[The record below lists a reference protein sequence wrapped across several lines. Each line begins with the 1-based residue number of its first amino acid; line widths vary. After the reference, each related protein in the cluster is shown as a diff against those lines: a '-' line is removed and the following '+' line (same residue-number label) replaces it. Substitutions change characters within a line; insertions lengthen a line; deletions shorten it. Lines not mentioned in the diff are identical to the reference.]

1 MKHVLTEKNSKTIC
15 PLAWNHSFV
24 NQDGTYQLCC
34 TSEEFDNLLRDK
46 NGKALKIEDGKNAI
60 EVLNSETL
68 KATRL
73 QMLDGKW
80 PLACRRCLISEKSGG
95 VSRREIEFKAYSDK
109 IESFLNSTN
118 ADGSVDKVE
127 ITSLDYR
134 LGNLCNLQCRM
145 CNPRSTK
152 LWIGEWNELKPAN
165 EQFSPEVMDSYT
177 KYNWIDSEYLVQD
190 FEQKAQNLEHIH
202 FAGGEP
208 LLVPQMA
215 KILQKCIDS
224 GNAKNIVVTY
234 NTNLTIL
241 PKKILELWKQFKGIK
256 ILASI
261 DGIGDLNHYIRY
273 PSNWENIEKNLKFIE
288 ENHKEYNIWEC
299 MLSTTV
305 QILNIHRL
313 DEIYN
318 YLTQFKFIVPVPN
331 LVMLYMPHYFQPCNL
346 PPELKLIATK
356 KLILIKM
363 EKMNSIPDHYKYL
376 VENID
381 SILKIMNSYDGF
393 SNGGFEMFK
402 KFQNQFDERKKL
414 ALLKSNPEF
423 KKYL

>member
-1 MKHVLTEKNSKTIC
+1 MKHTLNEKNSKTIC

-24 NQDGTYQLCC
+24 NQDGSYQLCC
-34 TSEEFDNLLRDK
+34 TSEEFDNHLRDI
-46 NGKALKIEDGKNAI
+46 NGNILKIEDGKSPI

-68 KATRL
+68 KSIRL

-80 PLACRRCLISEKSGG
+80 PDACRRCLISEKSGG
-95 VSRREIEFKAYSDK
+95 VSRREIEFKAYNDK
-109 IESFLNSTN
+109 IDSFLNSTN
-118 ADGSVDKVE
+118 DDGSVNKVD

-152 LWIGEWNELKPAN
+152 LWIGEWNELKPIE

-177 KYNWIDSEYLVQD
+177 KYNWIDSEFLIQD
-190 FEQKAQNLEHIH
+190 FEHKAQNLEHIH

-261 DGIGDLNHYIRY
+261 DGIGELNHYIRY
-273 PSNWENIEKNLKFIE
+273 PANWENIEKNLKFIE

-313 DEIYN
+313 DEIYD

-363 EKMNSIPDHYKYL
+363 EKINTVPEHYKYL

-381 SILKIMNSYDGF
+381 SILKVMNSYDGY
-393 SNGGFEMFK
+393 SNNGFEQFK
-402 KFQNQFDERKKL
+402 KFQSQFDERKKL